1 MHTFVLKKYDFAVPS
16 IQLGSAEFGASIPE
30 KDAFE
35 LLDRYTAA
43 GGTLVDT
50 ALVYG
55 RWIPGGKSLSE
66 QVIGRWLSSRGRE
79 KIMVATKGAHPVL
92 NAGSGHMGP
101 PRLAPEDILND
112 VNESLH
118 NLGLERI
125 DLYYLHRD
133 DPSRPVNEII
143 DALHNLQ

>member
-1 MHTFVLKKYDFAVPS
+1 MHTFFLKKYDFAVPS

-66 QVIGRWLSSRGRE
+66 QVIGRCLSSR
-79 KIMVATKGAHPVL
+79 
-92 NAGSGHMGP
+92 
-101 PRLAPEDILND
+101 
-112 VNESLH
+112 
-118 NLGLERI
+118 
-125 DLYYLHRD
+125 
-133 DPSRPVNEII
+133 
-143 DALHNLQ
+143 